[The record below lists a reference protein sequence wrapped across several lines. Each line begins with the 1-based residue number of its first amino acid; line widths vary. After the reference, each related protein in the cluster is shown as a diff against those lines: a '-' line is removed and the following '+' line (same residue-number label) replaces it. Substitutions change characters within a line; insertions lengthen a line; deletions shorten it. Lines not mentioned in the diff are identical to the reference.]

1 MQHNGT
7 QHNDTRYN
15 YAKGLYSELH
25 FYIVVLRWC
34 YVDGQNVTH
43 QNVDGQN
50 VDSQNVNG
58 QNVDSQNVDG
68 QNVALI
74 EMSRLYLELTL
85 STLFIKCVISDSRH
99 FGTRHSGHRCNT
111 IAPEYHHAEFSQG
124 F

>member
-1 MQHNGT
+1 V
-7 QHNDTRYN
+7 
-15 YAKGLYSELH
+15 LH

-50 VDSQNVNG
+50 VDG
-58 QNVDSQNVDG
+58 QNVDG
-68 QNVALI
+68 QNFDSQNVVLI

-99 FGTRHSGHRCNT
+99 FGTYILAIDATPSHPSVIMLNLAKVFREKGSLLSFVYKFGQVACQRC
-111 IAPEYHHAEFSQG
+111 
-124 F
+124 